1 MLFYSNTT
9 LEITI
14 LNCIV
19 NPEEFSTQN
28 ISVSTL
34 FGICVFKGCGAYTI
48 NSDYSFAIC
57 QTLLAINMVLPLL
70 ILIFCGSMT
79 ISEFFTSN

>member
-1 MLFYSNTT
+1 MLFYLNTT

-28 ISVSTL
+28 ISIFTL
-34 FGICVFKGCGAYTI
+34 FSICLFKGCGAYTI

-57 QTLLAINMVLPLL
+57 QTLLAINTVLPLF
-70 ILIFCGSMT
+70 ILIFCGSVT
-79 ISEFFTSN
+79 ISEVFTSN